1 MSPLTTATFKDAGVN
16 AEAPPTPAP
25 TNPESTS
32 HRRRSNMSIDGVLA
46 DVGRPLVQPPRGR
59 DITPAASVRERTPSV
74 QYRENGRRQVEREE
88 ARALRVA
95 MEELDL
101 KSEQKL
107 YDAARDEAAELV
119 WKHINPDAPG
129 ASPNAPYPYPDQDD
143 KGGHQRSHSV
153 GRAEQDLQRK
163 NSKLRKRHSISSSA
177 AGSRSS
183 SLQGRRVGSG
193 SSISGNAGF
202 STSPTMQSF
211 NNDKSEASSTLPKAS
226 FNPGE
231 PKQRRQSSGS
241 RRKVSA
247 SLFKNPDDQIYEEPE
262 EEQSTPAPARASN
275 IAPAPAKLPLGMR
288 RNPFARVQFTKDNG
302 LVRSHTDPVMATNR
316 FDRYEIQKNP
326 PTQSRNAAYTNNPA
340 APRTSQEGKSDA
352 ENDPEVKLKDGKEVR
367 SDELRSA
374 TGFKLKDRSAKLPT
388 PTMVS
393 DSPGRPIVSFKQDWR
408 PKEIELKEEIS
419 SLPKTVPRPL
429 QGSAQGPR
437 PLSKAAT
444 APVVATMNKV
454 EVPFKKADAA
464 PPAPVPEAKGYFTP
478 SAPSTRVNRAQ
489 MPAISVYEDPQTRP
503 LPSASTSRK
512 VNTPQFAKPAVPTIN
527 VFQAPSARPQS
538 SPAPGVPTIAIQETP
553 TISVSGP
560 RGGASV
566 KAPSISVTPSIPTIS
581 INESPVPSRGPMIN
595 APSISVTPSIPT
607 ISVNDSPTPS
617 RGSKV
622 NAPSISVTPTVP
634 SVNVNGPPKST
645 RPLPN
650 PMQAKSPFARNTT
663 SNIRSHWTPT
673 VTRTGALCEQ
683 CGLSISGRIVSAA
696 GVRFHP
702 ECFRCHH
709 CGEGLECVA
718 FYPEPDNKRADR
730 VARIHARQHGEDIE
744 FLPSHPTYEDMQR
757 LEAEDGLDEGMRF
770 YCHLDFHEFFSPRC
784 KSCKTP
790 IEGEVIVACGAEWHA
805 GHFFCAQCGDPFDSS
820 TPFVEKEGY
829 AWCVGCHTNRFSTK
843 CRKCRKPVT
852 DTVVKALGSEWHMG
866 CFCCVVSP
874 CVGTTVFGMKTNEL

>member
-1 MSPLTTATFKDAGVN
+1 
-16 AEAPPTPAP
+16 
-25 TNPESTS
+25 
-32 HRRRSNMSIDGVLA
+32 
-46 DVGRPLVQPPRGR
+46 
-59 DITPAASVRERTPSV
+59 V

-129 ASPNAPYPYPDQDD
+129 ASPNAPYPYPDQDA

-163 NSKLRKRHSISSSA
+163 NSKLRKRHSMSSSA

-183 SLQGRRVGSG
+183 SLQSRRVGSG
-193 SSISGNAGF
+193 SSLKGNAGF
-202 STSPTMQSF
+202 STSPTKESF
-211 NNDKSEASSTLPKAS
+211 NNDMSEAPSTLPKSSAVS
-226 FNPGE
+226 E
-231 PKQRRQSSGS
+231 ETKQRRQSSGS

-262 EEQSTPAPARASN
+262 EEHPTPAQARASN
-275 IAPAPAKLPLGMR
+275 ISPAPAPAKLPLGMR
-288 RNPFARVQFTKDNG
+288 RNPFARVQFSKDNS
-302 LVRSHTDPVMATNR
+302 LVRSHTDPIMATKR
-316 FDRYEIQKNP
+316 FDRFEIQKNP
-326 PTQSRNAAYTNNPA
+326 PSQSRNAAYTNNA
-340 APRTSQEGKSDA
+340 ATPRTSQDGKSDA
-352 ENDPEVKLKDGKEVR
+352 ENNPEVKMKDGKEIR

-408 PKEIELKEEIS
+408 QKEIELKEEIS
-419 SLPKTVPRPL
+419 SLPRSAPRPL
-429 QGSAQGPR
+429 QGSTRGPR

-444 APVVATMNKV
+444 EPVVPTIDKV
-454 EVPFKKADAA
+454 EAPLRKVEAA
-464 PPAPVPEAKGYFTP
+464 PAAPKPQAKDYFTP
-478 SAPSTRVNRAQ
+478 APSTKVSRGQV
-489 MPAISVYEDPQTRP
+489 PVISVFEDPPTRP
-503 LPSASTSRK
+503 LPSAVMSRK
-512 VNTPQFAKPAVPTIN
+512 VNTPQSAAPLVPTIS

-538 SPAPGVPTIAIQETP
+538 SPAPPIPTIAIQETP
-553 TISVSGP
+553 SSSNSGA
-560 RGGASV
+560 RRGASV
-566 KAPSISVTPSIPTIS
+566 NPPSSSVTPSVPSISVNESHVAPRGPKVTPPSISVTPS
-581 INESPVPSRGPMIN
+581 V
-595 APSISVTPSIPT
+595 PT
-607 ISVNDSPTPS
+607 ISVNDSP
-617 RGSKV
+617 
-622 NAPSISVTPTVP
+622 APSISITP
-634 SVNVNGPPKST
+634 SVPAINVNGPPKST

-650 PMQAKSPFARNTT
+650 PTQARSPFARNTT

-673 VTRTGALCEQ
+673 ATRTGALCEQ

-709 CGEGLECVA
+709 CSEGLECVA
-718 FYPEPDNKRADR
+718 FYPEPDNKRFER
-730 VARIHARQHGEDIE
+730 VARIHARQRGDDIK

-757 LEAEDGLDEGMRF
+757 LEAEDGVDESLRF

-790 IEGEVIVACGAEWHA
+790 IEGEVVVACGAEWHV

-866 CFCCVVSP
+866 CFCCVVSLTHEN
-874 CVGTTVFGMKTNEL
+874 CLCSAC